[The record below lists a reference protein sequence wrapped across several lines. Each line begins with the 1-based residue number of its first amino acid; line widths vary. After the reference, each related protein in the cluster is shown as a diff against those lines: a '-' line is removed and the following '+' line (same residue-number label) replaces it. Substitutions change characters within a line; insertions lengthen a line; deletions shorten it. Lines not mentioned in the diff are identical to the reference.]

1 MYRLTTPLHI
11 FHVPFETNN
20 IEKLRISYKQ
30 DGKTVLEKTENDVTF
45 GDKTISV
52 TLSQSDTALFKALLT
67 KVQLRV
73 KIGSK
78 VMASNYITINV
89 NEVFSTEVL

>member
-52 TLSQSDTALFKALLT
+52 TLSQSDTALFKALLA